1 MSSNRNIIS
10 SNYKNTFTMDQI
22 KLMSTSELYAQI
34 NRYQGLIDEVNR
46 KGDNPVQLERE
57 FCYLERERLNRERNK
72 QNKR

>member
-34 NRYQGLIDEVNR
+34 SRYQSLIDEANH

-57 FCYLERERLNRERNK
+57 FCYLDRERLNRERNK